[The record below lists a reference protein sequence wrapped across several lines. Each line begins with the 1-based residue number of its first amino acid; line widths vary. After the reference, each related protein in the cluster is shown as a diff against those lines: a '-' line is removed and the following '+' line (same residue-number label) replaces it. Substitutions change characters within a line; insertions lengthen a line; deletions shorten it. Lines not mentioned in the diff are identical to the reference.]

1 MTEMRMLRT
10 TVALVAL
17 SLLSLG
23 VGAAQPLSPL
33 VIDWDRY
40 FVVQQLAG
48 ARVATVRNTSNWNA
62 GRIQLLVED
71 LDGAGQPTSQRVV
84 WLGSD
89 LPAGTEAQVDLP
101 VTPAASYRV
110 RVFAFDLDLAA
121 GPR

>member
-1 MTEMRMLRT
+1 
-10 TVALVAL
+10 
-17 SLLSLG
+17 
-23 VGAAQPLSPL
+23 
-33 VIDWDRY
+33 
-40 FVVQQLAG
+40 
-48 ARVATVRNTSNWNA
+48 
-62 GRIQLLVED
+62 
-71 LDGAGQPTSQRVV
+71 V